1 MVPTLKIWNL
11 HTNRTRFCS
20 VVIVLLM
27 FTIAFSQSTYV
38 TSVKKWR
45 AEREDKLKADD
56 GWLTVA
62 GLFWLKE
69 GVNTFGTDPNLAIVL
84 PSGSVPAKVGSLELH
99 NGVVILRVSE
109 GVAVNVNDQP
119 ASEHELKIDSENQ
132 KPDIITIGDLKMI
145 VIKRS
150 NRIGLRVRNMSSS
163 ARRDFK
169 GLRWFPIKKSF
180 RVVATYTPF
189 EKPKEMT
196 IVNVLGDELKMT
208 NPGILTFKL
217 NGRTYQLKPVV
228 ENDHELFI
236 IFRDR
241 TAGSSTYPAGRF
253 LYADLPKDGKVVLDF
268 NKAENPPCAFT
279 KFATCP
285 LPPRQNFLPLSIEAG
300 EMNYHLDK

>member
-1 MVPTLKIWNL
+1 M
-11 HTNRTRFCS
+11 
-20 VVIVLLM
+20 
-27 FTIAFSQSTYV
+27 
-38 TSVKKWR
+38 WR

-69 GVNTFGTDPNLAIVL
+69 GVNTLGIDQSMNIVL
-84 PSGSVPAKVGSLELH
+84 PVGSAPGSVGSLELQ
-99 NGVVILRVSE
+99 NGSVKLRVAS
-109 GVAVNVNDQP
+109 GVIVKVNGQP
-119 ASEHELKIDSENQ
+119 ATEADLKIDSNNV
-132 KPDIITIGDLKMI
+132 KPDVLTVGELKLT

-150 NRIGLRVRNMSSS
+150 NRIGLRVRHLNSR
-163 ARRDFK
+163 ARREFK
-169 GLRWFPIKKSF
+169 GLHWFPIRKSL
-180 RVVATYTPF
+180 RVVATFTPF
-189 EKPKEMT
+189 EKPREMT

-208 NPGILTFKL
+208 NPGLLTFTL

-241 TAGSSTYPAGRF
+241 TAGKSTYPAGRF
-253 LYADLPKDGKVVLDF
+253 LYTDLPKDGKVILDF

-285 LPPRQNFLPLSIEAG
+285 LPPRQNFLPIKIEAG
-300 EMNYHLDK
+300 ELTYHLDE

>member
-1 MVPTLKIWNL
+1 MI
-11 HTNRTRFCS
+11 TNNMKRIRIFCS
-20 VVIVLLM
+20 AVIVLVM
-27 FTIAFSQSTYV
+27 CTMAFSQNRYKASIE
-38 TSVKKWR
+38 KWR
-45 AEREDKLKADD
+45 VEREKKLKADD

-69 GVNTFGTDPNLAIVL
+69 GINTLGTDASQSIVL
-84 PSGSVPAKVGSLELH
+84 PVGSAPAKVGSLELN
-99 NGVVILRVSE
+99 NGVVTLSVTD
-109 GVAVNVNDQP
+109 GVPLNVNNEP
-119 ASEHELKIDSENQ
+119 TKNRELKIDGNNQ
-132 KPDIITIGDLKMI
+132 KPDVITVGDLKLT

-150 NRIGLRVRNMSSS
+150 NRIGLRVRQMNST
-163 ARRDFK
+163 ARKQFK
-169 GLRWFPIKKSF
+169 GLQWFPIKPSL
-180 RVVATYTPF
+180 RVVATFTPF

-208 NPGILTFKL
+208 NPGILTFTL

-241 TAGSSTYPAGRF
+241 TAGKSTYPAGRF
-253 LYADLPKDGKVVLDF
+253 LYTDLPKDGKVILDF

-285 LPPRQNFLPLSIEAG
+285 LPPRQNFLPIPIAAG
-300 EMNYHLDK
+300 ELTYHLQK